1 MVRPNLLSTTR
12 FTRLRFEVA
21 LQLLLFIVVGGVIY
35 RYCWLDITDPYKCG
49 ALLNKGQWLDPGPK
63 WTSRKTFQNW
73 QPPGCIMHEYKKKDI
88 EICLRGSR
96 MVFIGDST
104 TRQVFWAVVKKLDR
118 DRAEQAIERMLDS
131 KEKHN
136 DIDFESNG
144 VTVQFKWDPWLNS
157 TALERELKTFRA
169 HPSRAND
176 EVELGKE
183 ASGSSAASVLL
194 GTPGLWY
201 ARHGQ
206 ENFFKN
212 FRNAIDV
219 VIPYMDHGPDDNE
232 ALPLRPISRGKQSP
246 NLLLFAPV
254 QVPDYEFLSPAR
266 EETIIPEKIDQMN
279 DYLQQVSAHSF
290 ADVIWS
296 YSLMTWRRH
305 SAYEE
310 SGLHVVENVAHRKA
324 DVLLNLRCNAN
335 SANVGYPFD
344 KTCCSNYRILNTT
357 QWTIL
362 VMGMLILPILPFLQ
376 RRHIARVSH
385 SLPSTNVLNAL
396 TIIVLVV
403 CYCFYADRTQ
413 IFEKAHKQFRRHEF
427 FWACAVVAIGGISTV
442 RRNSGPRTGHS
453 SARIAGVDG
462 FLSRDQTDEWKG
474 WMQFFIL
481 IYHYTH
487 GSTILPIYYLVRL
500 SVASYLFLMGFGH
513 TLYLLEKDD
522 FSSQRIIQVLLRL
535 NLISCILPYMMSTDY
550 LFYYFAPLA
559 SFWFL
564 VIYTTL
570 RLGRSRNSSLVFLI
584 GKVILSAMLTMA
596 FTMIPGILEFVSL
609 FLRYTCRISWNIS
622 EWRFRTFLDMYIVY
636 IGILV
641 AIFFARIR
649 KLKSINTPPSTMID
663 KILSFTVTY
672 NRLYKAALTIW
683 AIGIISGFWAISSVH
698 TKKEDFNWWHPYLSF
713 LPILAFI
720 ALRNC
725 HDILQ
730 SYHSGL
736 FAWLGRFSL
745 ESYILQC
752 HIWLAGDTRG
762 LLRLGLW
769 NQWVEAAML
778 TVIFL
783 WLSYLV
789 ANATQVLTH
798 WILGYST
805 NREAFR
811 GRDSKTAAKVSP
823 YLLPRDQDEGCTP
836 TPSKDMKFELRK
848 TRFSQWLPQQ
858 NRITLQWKVVWIL
871 TLMWIGNIA
880 YKQ

>member
-1 MVRPNLLSTTR
+1 MVCPNILSATR
-12 FTRLRFEVA
+12 FARLRLEVA
-21 LQLLLFIVVGGVIY
+21 LQLLLLIVVGGVIY

-88 EICLRGSR
+88 ETCLRDSR

-136 DIDFESNG
+136 DIDFESDG
-144 VTVQFKWDPWLNS
+144 VTVQFRWDPWLNS
-157 TALERELKTFRA
+157 TALERELKKFRT
-169 HPSRAND
+169 HPNRAVD
-176 EVELGKE
+176 EA
-183 ASGSSAASVLL
+183 ASGNEAPETSAASILL

-206 ENFFKN
+206 ENFFKD
-212 FRNAIDV
+212 FRNAIDA
-219 VIPYMDHGPDDNE
+219 VIPFMDHGPEDNE
-232 ALPLRPISRGKQSP
+232 VFPLRPISRGKESP
-246 NLLLFAPV
+246 NLLLLAPV

-279 DYLQQVSAHSF
+279 DYLQQASANSF

-296 YSLMTWRRH
+296 YSLMTWERH
-305 SAYEE
+305 STYEE

-335 SANVGYPFD
+335 SANNGYPFD

-362 VMGMLILPILPFLQ
+362 VMGMLIFPILPFLR
-376 RRHIARVSH
+376 RRHIARISH

-396 TIIVLVV
+396 TIVALVV

-413 IFEKAHKQFRRHEF
+413 IFEKAHKQFRRREF
-427 FWACAVVAIGGISTV
+427 FWACVVVAIGGISTV
-442 RRNSGPRTGHS
+442 RRNSGPRTGHDGT
-453 SARIAGVDG
+453 RTLVVDG
-462 FLSRDQTDEWKG
+462 FLSREQTDEWKG

-487 GSTILPIYYLVRL
+487 GSTILPIYYVVRL
-500 SVASYLFLMGFGH
+500 LVASYLFLTGFGH

-522 FSSQRIIQVLLRL
+522 FSTRRIIQVLVRL
-535 NLISCILPYMMSTDY
+535 NLINCILPYMMSTDY
-550 LFYYFAPLA
+550 FFYYFAPLA

-564 VIYTTL
+564 VIYCTL
-570 RLGRSRNSSLVFLI
+570 RLGKNRNTSLMFLV
-584 GKVILSAMLTMA
+584 GKVTLSAMLTTA

-609 FLRYTCRISWNIS
+609 FLRYTCRTSWNMS
-622 EWRFRTFLDMYIVY
+622 EWRFRAFLDMYVVY
-636 IGILV
+636 IGMLV
-641 AIFFARIR
+641 AIFFARVR
-649 KLKSINTPPSTMID
+649 KLKSGGMPPSTTID
-663 KILSFTVTY
+663 KILSLTITY
-672 NRLYKAALTIW
+672 NRLYKAILAIL
-683 AIGIISGFWAISSVH
+683 AIGTIPGFWVISSVH

-713 LPILAFI
+713 IPILSFI

-736 FAWLGRFSL
+736 FAWLGRCSL
-745 ESYILQC
+745 ETYILQY

-769 NQWVEAAML
+769 NRWVEGAML

-783 WLSYLV
+783 WLSHLV
-789 ANATQVLTH
+789 SNATHALTN
-798 WILGYST
+798 WILGDPT
-805 NREAFR
+805 NREVSR
-811 GRDSKTAAKVSP
+811 GGDNKTSAKASP
-823 YLLPRDQDEGCTP
+823 YLLPRDQDEDYAP
-836 TPSKDMKFELRK
+836 TPSKDIKFELGKNRVS
-848 TRFSQWLPQQ
+848 RCLPQ
-858 NRITLQWKVVWIL
+858 RTGFALQWKVVGIL
-871 TLMWIGNIA
+871 ALMWIGNIT
-880 YKQ
+880 YK